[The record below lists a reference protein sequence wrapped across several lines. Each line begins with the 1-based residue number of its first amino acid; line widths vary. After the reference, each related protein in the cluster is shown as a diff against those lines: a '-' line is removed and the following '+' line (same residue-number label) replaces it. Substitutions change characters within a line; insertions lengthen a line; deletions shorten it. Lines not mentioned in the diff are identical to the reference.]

1 MYKVNHIHIKSKDP
15 EKDANWF
22 VNAFNFEIIND
33 EVRSVGDRFIMCQS
47 EDGFRVNISGERT
60 NETLGP
66 SDADPHYGLEHF
78 GLDSDNLEK
87 DISESTNLAD
97 INIEKKNELLSK
109 LNNWRKTRNAP
120 IPSKLNA
127 YYDQKYVDS
136 LMFLINKN
144 YISGKVNNNE

>member
-22 VNAFNFEIIND
+22 VNAFNFKITSD

-78 GLDSDNLEK
+78 GLDSNNLEE
-87 DISESTNLAD
+87 DISRLESLGATLAEGPMEMPGIRIVFLKTPGD
-97 INIEKKNELLSK
+97 VRVELIEKK
-109 LNNWRKTRNAP
+109 
-120 IPSKLNA
+120 
-127 YYDQKYVDS
+127 D
-136 LMFLINKN
+136 
-144 YISGKVNNNE
+144 

>member
-1 MYKVNHIHIKSKDP
+1 MYKINHIHIKSKDP

-78 GLDSDNLEK
+78 GLDSDNLEE
-87 DISESTNLAD
+87 DISRLESLGATLAEGPMEMPGIRIVFLKTPGD
-97 INIEKKNELLSK
+97 VRVELIEKK
-109 LNNWRKTRNAP
+109 
-120 IPSKLNA
+120 
-127 YYDQKYVDS
+127 D
-136 LMFLINKN
+136 
-144 YISGKVNNNE
+144 

>member
-22 VNAFNFEIIND
+22 VNAFNFEITSD

-60 NETLGP
+60 NEELGP

-78 GLDSDNLEK
+78 GLDSNNLEE
-87 DISESTNLAD
+87 DISRLESLGAALSEGPIEMPGIRIAFLKTPGDVRVEL
-97 INIEKKNELLSK
+97 IEKE
-109 LNNWRKTRNAP
+109 A
-120 IPSKLNA
+120 
-127 YYDQKYVDS
+127 
-136 LMFLINKN
+136 
-144 YISGKVNNNE
+144 

>member
-47 EDGFRVNISGERT
+47 EDGFRVNISSERT

-87 DISESTNLAD
+87 DISRLESLGATLAEGPMEMPGIRIVFLKTPGD
-97 INIEKKNELLSK
+97 VRIELIQKK
-109 LNNWRKTRNAP
+109 
-120 IPSKLNA
+120 
-127 YYDQKYVDS
+127 D
-136 LMFLINKN
+136 
-144 YISGKVNNNE
+144 

>member
-60 NETLGP
+60 NEKLGP
-66 SDADPHYGLEHF
+66 SDADPHFGLEHF

-87 DISESTNLAD
+87 DMSSSFDHVGVHCVCRKNNVLFEISFQ
-97 INIEKKNELLSK
+97 
-109 LNNWRKTRNAP
+109 NN
-120 IPSKLNA
+120 
-127 YYDQKYVDS
+127 
-136 LMFLINKN
+136 
-144 YISGKVNNNE
+144 